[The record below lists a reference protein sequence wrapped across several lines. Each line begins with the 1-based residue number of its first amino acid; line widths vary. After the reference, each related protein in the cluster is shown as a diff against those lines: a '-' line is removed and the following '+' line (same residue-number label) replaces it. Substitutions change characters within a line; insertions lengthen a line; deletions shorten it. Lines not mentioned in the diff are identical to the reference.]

1 MQNSHVLYC
10 AVKISST
17 ELTGILSM
25 NFYNTEWRPG
35 MGPPP
40 QDFRQGNG
48 PPRGGGGGG
57 PPPMAPPPMQGM
69 PQFAGYEQVGG
80 FGQSKCHILQVLTY
94 RVYCTGF
101 YKEVLKTK
109 FVSGFLKCL
118 ILMCF
123 IFIIHA

>member
-1 MQNSHVLYC
+1 
-10 AVKISST
+10 
-17 ELTGILSM
+17 M

-48 PPRGGGGGG
+48 PPRAGGGGG

-80 FGQSKCHILQVLTY
+80 FGQSKCHPISFNVQF
-94 RVYCTGF
+94 CTGF
-101 YKEVLKTK
+101 SREVLKTK
-109 FVSGFLKCL
+109 FLFGFLKCFNTDVFHFYH
-118 ILMCF
+118 ICMKF
-123 IFIIHA
+123 IN